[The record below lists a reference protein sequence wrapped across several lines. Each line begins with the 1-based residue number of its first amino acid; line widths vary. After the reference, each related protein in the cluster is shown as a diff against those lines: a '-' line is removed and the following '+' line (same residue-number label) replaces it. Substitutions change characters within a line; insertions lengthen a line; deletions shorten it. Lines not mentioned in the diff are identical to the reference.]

1 MYSVTLKNLS
11 GSFNSGDIISNSR
24 SVSALVIETNNNII
38 NITDPEGGEFKPN
51 DVLTGLNGSATIQS
65 ISETSPLDLF
75 SLFGDKLPIDFSF
88 ANYIE
93 NLPIDKEIPS
103 NQDFDK
109 ITETESDENY
119 PTVAF
124 PPDPE
129 QPKTVP
135 NPVQPGKESP
145 IRPDTRIVQNI
156 ANEPTYENNSK
167 YPYNKSYQ
175 SESGHLKEIDDTP
188 GYERLL
194 DQHACGTY
202 QEMHADG
209 NMVTKVVNDKY
220 TIVAGDGFVTIEG
233 QALVYVMGDCNL
245 RVGGATTLTSE
256 GGVNVSTKGA
266 FRVKAKTINM
276 ESTGGDVTV
285 KSSQNITTTATDK
298 YNIKAKSNHIDSA
311 EMTSV
316 ISGQQFIVEAQKISA
331 HSASDVAIAADGET
345 YISSKADSN
354 FTAAGSVYLQAA
366 GDANIKAGGP
376 VAVSGSSLE
385 VDATLNVQG
394 ATNLKG
400 IDPQGGFVE
409 PIEGQG
415 SSSAGS
421 AADASLEVGVPAA
434 ESKGSGITYSAN
446 PDAMMMEVDDDP
458 ELAAAAIKKGIEN
471 GTIDPKELDEPVTE
485 GQQDGASGEKDVEP
499 SGDAPASLNKPT
511 IGDVG
516 SRPNDN
522 LRLSPNFTVGKL
534 SKHTPAGSHTV
545 KAQHGLTAS
554 QIVGNMQLLAVNC
567 LEKIKERYPDMQV
580 TSCFRSST
588 GGKSQHE
595 RGMAADMQ
603 FARAN
608 KNKAEYYEIAK
619 WIKANVPHDQ
629 LLLEY
634 KTTGSKLP
642 WIHISFNSKGN
653 RKQVL
658 TLKNHRTF
666 GQGLIQLA

>member
-1 MYSVTLKNLS
+1 MYSVTLKDVL
-11 GSFNSGDIISNSR
+11 GQFNASDVISNDKFST
-24 SVSALVIETNNNII
+24 AIVIESNSNILS
-38 NITDPEGGEFKPN
+38 ITDPTGLGFKPN
-51 DVLTGLNGSATIQS
+51 DKILSTSGAFGVIES
-65 ISETSPLDLF
+65 ISESSPLDLF
-75 SLFGDKLPIDFSF
+75 SLFGEKLPEGFSY
-88 ANYIE
+88 AEYIQ
-93 NLPIDKEIPS
+93 NLPIEKEIPS
-103 NQDFDK
+103 NQDFPA
-109 ITETESDENY
+109 ITETESEENY
-119 PTVAF
+119 PTVAY

-129 QPKTVP
+129 QPTTVP

-145 IRPDTRIVQNI
+145 IRPETRVVQNV

-220 TIVAGDGFVTIEG
+220 TITAGDGYVTIEG

-245 RVGGATTLTSE
+245 RVGGSTTLTSE
-256 GGVNVSTKGA
+256 GGVNVSTKGD
-266 FRVKAKTINM
+266 FRVKAKSINM
-276 ESTGGDVTV
+276 ESTGGDFSV
-285 KSSQNITTTATDK
+285 KSSQHITTTATDQ

-311 EMTSV
+311 EITS
-316 ISGQQFIVEAQKISA
+316 INSGQQLIIEAQKLSA
-331 HSASDVAIAADGET
+331 HSMSDVAIAAEGET

-354 FTAAGSVYLQAA
+354 FSAAGAVYLQAGA
-366 GDANIKAGGP
+366 EANIKAGGI
-376 VAVSGSSLE
+376 AAISASSLE
-385 VDATLNVQG
+385 VDADLNAKLTTNMKAGGVDVIG
-394 ATNLKG
+394 AG
-400 IDPQGGFVE
+400 AA
-409 PIEGQG
+409 
-415 SSSAGS
+415 SAGS
-421 AADASLEVGVPAA
+421 AADAALEVGVPAA
-434 ESKGSGITYSAN
+434 ESQGSGITYSAN
-446 PDAMMMEVDDDP
+446 PDSMMMEVDDDP
-458 ELAAAAIKKGIEN
+458 ELAAAAIKQGIAN
-471 GTIDPKELDEPVTE
+471 GTINPADLDAPVTE
-485 GQQDGASGEKDVEP
+485 GQEDGASGEKDTAP
-499 SGDAPASLNKPT
+499 GGDSKASLNKPT
-511 IGDVG
+511 VGDVG

-545 KAQHGLTAS
+545 RAQHGLTAT

-567 LEKIKERYPDMQV
+567 LEKIKEKYPDMQV
-580 TSCFRSST
+580 TSCFRTST

-603 FARAN
+603 FPRAN
-608 KNKAEYYEIAK
+608 KNKSEYYEIAK
-619 WIKANVPHDQ
+619 WIKANVPYDQ

-634 KTTGSKLP
+634 KTTGSRLP
-642 WIHISFNSKGN
+642 WIHISFNQNGN